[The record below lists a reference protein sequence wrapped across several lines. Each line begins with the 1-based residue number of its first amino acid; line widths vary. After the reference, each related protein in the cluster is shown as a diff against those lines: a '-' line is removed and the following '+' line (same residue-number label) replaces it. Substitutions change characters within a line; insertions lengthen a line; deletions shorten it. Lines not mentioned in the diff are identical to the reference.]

1 MSKTFHYV
9 VEVWGGIEP
18 SLVGPYATED
28 ERQAVA
34 KKVHTDQ
41 NPEEDG
47 TFWLDVTIGEDGKP
61 VTEIG
66 SYSGRFFEDNE
77 LAAD

>member
-1 MSKTFHYV
+1 VSKKFHYV

-18 SLVGPYATED
+18 SLIGPYATED

-34 KKVHTDQ
+34 KAVHPKQDPDTDA
-41 NPEEDG
+41 

-61 VTEIG
+61 VTDIG
-66 SYSGRFFEDNE
+66 SYSGQFFGDED
-77 LAAD
+77 